1 MLGGRSS
8 DLTVERLGEAG
19 GDLGE
24 ATGSGVL
31 LFGSSDLGGVTSVT
45 VTSSLGAHSD
55 NSGVDS
61 ARDAVV
67 LLEVE
72 LGQVELSIT
81 VSRVVLDILSGGLVD
96 KLLHLESLDG
106 LVLRDDS
113 AAVETVSDVVVS
125 LILLA
130 SSVVSS
136 LRWHFYQLITKI
148 ITGHPQKHK
157 SNELIHF

>member
-1 MLGGRSS
+1 MLSGRSS
-8 DLTVERLGEAG
+8 DLAVEGLGETR
-19 GDLGE
+19 GDLSE
-24 ATGSGVL
+24 ATGSGVFL
-31 LFGSSDLGGVTSVT
+31 LSSSDLGGVTSVT
-45 VTSSLGAHSD
+45 VTSRLGADSD
-55 NSGVDS
+55 NSSVDS

-81 VSRVVLDILSGGLVD
+81 VGGVILDILSGGLVD

-113 AAVETVSDVVVS
+113 AAVETVRDVVVS

-130 SSVVSS
+130 SSVVS
-136 LRWHFYQLITKI
+136 
-148 ITGHPQKHK
+148 
-157 SNELIHF
+157 